1 VQAVVTPEEMRAID
15 AASPL
20 GLDALIERAG
30 AAVARVALE
39 ELGGAY
45 GRRVVVVCGK
55 GNNGADGR
63 VAARL
68 LRGRGVRV
76 VEVPAE
82 DAAGAVLPPC
92 DLVIDAAYGTG
103 FRGTYDAPDAGGA
116 LVLAVDVP
124 SGPQVRADVTVTFAA
139 LKPAL
144 VHDPDGRAG
153 AVLVEDLGLDVSSAD
168 AWVVEPADVLGRLP
182 RRPRAAHKYL
192 AAVAAVAGSP
202 GMTGA
207 ASLVSRAALR
217 AGSGSCRLGVP
228 GADVG
233 ALAAS
238 EVVGVPL
245 PAEGWAAEALGACD
259 RMRALAIGPGLGRSP
274 STAADVRAVVAAAPV
289 PVVVDADGLHALG
302 SADEAAGVLAGRAAP
317 SVLTPHDG
325 EFARLAGSPP
335 PDGPDRTDAVRD
347 LAARLGAV
355 VLLKGPVTVVA
366 DPEGRVRFA
375 RQGTPALA
383 TAGTG
388 DVLTGVVAAF
398 LAQGLE
404 PLEAAAFAAVAHGAA
419 ARNGDRV
426 GLVASD
432 LLDLLP
438 AFLSDDGPAS

>member
-1 VQAVVTPEEMRAID
+1 
-15 AASPL
+15 
-20 GLDALIERAG
+20 
-30 AAVARVALE
+30 
-39 ELGGAY
+39 
-45 GRRVVVVCGK
+45 
-55 GNNGADGR
+55 
-63 VAARL
+63 
-68 LRGRGVRV
+68 
-76 VEVPAE
+76 
-82 DAAGAVLPPC
+82 
-92 DLVIDAAYGTG
+92 
-103 FRGTYDAPDAGGA
+103 
-116 LVLAVDVP
+116 
-124 SGPQVRADVTVTFAA
+124 
-139 LKPAL
+139 
-144 VHDPDGRAG
+144 
-153 AVLVEDLGLDVSSAD
+153 
-168 AWVVEPADVLGRLP
+168 
-182 RRPRAAHKYL
+182 
-192 AAVAAVAGSP
+192 
-202 GMTGA
+202 
-207 ASLVSRAALR
+207 
-217 AGSGSCRLGVP
+217 
-228 GADVG
+228 
-233 ALAAS
+233 
-238 EVVGVPL
+238 
-245 PAEGWAAEALGACD
+245 
-259 RMRALAIGPGLGRSP
+259 
-274 STAADVRAVVAAAPV
+274 V
-289 PVVVDADGLHALG
+289 PVVVDADALHALG
-302 SADEAAGVLAGRAAP
+302 SADEAAGVLAGRAAA